1 MIPPLKGEKG
11 GCMKGK
17 LTKIAL
23 VLFLMTCLIA
33 VRAFAPSLF
42 YDPLIAFFKTG
53 HLTENL
59 PQINLTK
66 ILLNTSLRFW
76 INTAFSLAI
85 LWVVFQKKDIV
96 KLSGILFG
104 IAFILLL
111 IAFYVLLKTSEKESY
126 MLLFYVRRFL
136 IHPILLLLL
145 IPAFYFQRNVK

>member
-1 MIPPLKGEKG
+1 MIPPFKGEKG

-23 VLFLMTCLIA
+23 VLFLMACLVA
-33 VRAFAPSLF
+33 VRAFAPTIF

-76 INTAFSLAI
+76 INTAISLAM
-85 LWVVFQKKDIV
+85 
-96 KLSGILFG
+96 
-104 IAFILLL
+104 ILL
-111 IAFYVLLKTSEKESY
+111 IVAFYVLLKTSEKESY